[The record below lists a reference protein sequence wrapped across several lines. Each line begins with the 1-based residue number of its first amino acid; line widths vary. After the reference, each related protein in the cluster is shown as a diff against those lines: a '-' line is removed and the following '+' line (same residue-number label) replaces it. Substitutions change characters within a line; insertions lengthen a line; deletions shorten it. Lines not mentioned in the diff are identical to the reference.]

1 MMTKAKLYGVL
12 SIAVVLCTSAA
23 RAETFRDGLRA
34 YNLEDF
40 AAAGSIWL
48 PLAEQGDAN
57 SQSSLGYLYYLG
69 RGVAYDRHTAAKW
82 FYRAA
87 TQGEPTAQAHLCRMH
102 QNGDGVARDL
112 ELALMWCEL
121 SLEGGFTGGGHLRQ
135 QILQR
140 MTPQQRDE
148 GWALVNKWKHL
159 QTAAATT
166 KRSSPAPDDA
176 SDQLA
181 LALTRR

>member
-1 MMTKAKLYGVL
+1 MRKLARLFGIL
-12 SIAVVLCTSAA
+12 SLAFAACTPATA
-23 RAETFRDGLRA
+23 GTFRDGLRA

-40 AAAGSIWL
+40 SAARSIWL
-48 PLAEQGDAN
+48 PLAEQGDAD

-69 RGVAYDRHTAAKW
+69 RGVAHDRKTAAKW

-121 SLEGGFTGGGHLRQ
+121 SLEGGFAGGGHLRQ
-135 QILQR
+135 QLLER
-140 MTPQQRDE
+140 MTAQQRDE
-148 GWALVNKWKHL
+148 AWALVDKWKKVAIADR
-159 QTAAATT
+159 Q
-166 KRSSPAPDDA
+166 SSPALSNHGTTVAP
-176 SDQLA
+176 
-181 LALTRR
+181 